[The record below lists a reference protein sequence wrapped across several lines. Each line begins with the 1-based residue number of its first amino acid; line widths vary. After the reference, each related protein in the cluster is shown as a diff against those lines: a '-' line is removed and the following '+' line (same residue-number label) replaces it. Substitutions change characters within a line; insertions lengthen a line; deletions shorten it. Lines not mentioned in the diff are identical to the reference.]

1 MSPLVFLALAAGV
14 SLVGILI
21 LWLRHRVPA
30 DTPDSSIEEFR
41 SKMRALSEDQPGQSP
56 SGVTQSGVP
65 QRDLK
70 QRDLTRTEPS
80 DLSRRGG

>member
-56 SGVTQSGVP
+56 SSVTQSGVP
-65 QRDLK
+65 QRDLE

>member
-56 SGVTQSGVP
+56 SSVTQGGAP
-65 QRDLK
+65 QRDLD
-70 QRDLTRTEPS
+70 QSDLTRTEPS